1 MCPKTEIKIK
11 MNFKYSRHLNKMV
24 QTRNQKRE
32 REREDEPEDKVLDKE
47 YNKSEQNIKF
57 RIRKKVKHE
66 NESEG
71 SESEGSESEETAEF
85 TNTSKLDDVKEEDDL
100 GNLGNLSDVDE
111 SDDESDDESQEN
123 LEKNIMNLKFDQG
136 QIQAII
142 KDSIKNIVKRYSR
155 EGKDFLNQKESDLSE
170 YDVFHDLVDSIY
182 GGDFFE
188 RVPLED
194 RKKRLKESISKDE
207 IKELTNEL
215 ERIKDKYNNN
225 SPSIIDILK
234 MNVSLEQKQRLLEKV
249 HCLVNAEVLT
259 ADYNSN
265 LKFLTSN
272 ISSVN
277 DPELMK
283 LEEKI
288 LKSSLNNGFADSYRT
303 KILKS
308 KMSFENKVI
317 AYKKLEIMET
327 YEETDTS
334 EYAKYK
340 AWTDSLLSVPFG
352 VYNNLGITQESSLE
366 DIKDY
371 IKNVRNIL
379 DRKLSFLDKPKDQI
393 INIVTQMIRNPNVN
407 INAIGLH
414 GSAGTGKCMGIN
426 TPIIMFD
433 GTIKM
438 VQDVVEGD
446 LLMGDDSTP
455 RTVLTLGRGRDTMY
469 KITNV
474 KGESYTVNS
483 EHIICLKYSNSK
495 NIINDK
501 TSQRFRVKWFN
512 NKEIKIDMKN
522 FYYKNKD
529 KNVVLKEAKE
539 FLNNLKEDKICEIS
553 IKKYLKL
560 SKSIKERLKGYSVP
574 IEFSEK
580 ELEIDPYMIGIW
592 LGDGTSTNTGITN
605 QDSTIIKYFKEN
617 LEQYKCYLQH
627 RQKYDYII
635 NGNGSRKAD
644 SNYFLNTLKKYN
656 LINNKHIPH
665 IYKCN
670 SRENR
675 LKLLAGI
682 LDSDGSLN
690 YHKSVYE
697 FSQSLEHEQ
706 LIDDV
711 IYLCRSLGFA
721 CYKNKKKTTWSYRG
735 IKNYGEAWRINI
747 SGQGIDEIPVLCP
760 RKKANPRQQIKDVLV
775 SGIKVEELPEDNYYG
790 FELDNNHRYVLGNF
804 IVTHNTSVVSSIAE
818 ALGRP
823 YATISLGGESDASS
837 LTGHGFT
844 YVGSGSGRLI
854 DILRHT
860 KTMNPIVLIDE
871 LDKVSETQHG
881 KEIIGTLIHLT
892 DSTTNSTY
900 NYDKYFSGIEFDLSK
915 VLFVFTYNDP
925 TKIDRILADRLFKIK
940 VDNYD
945 VKEKLEI
952 TNKHIVPYMLDKFK
966 FKKDDIQFSDDAI
979 KYLVNSSSK
988 SGGMRDIKIKI
999 KIILSR
1005 INTLLLTNEEDNVV
1019 NLKYKKLYPSYKS
1032 LPVIIPEKHIDT
1044 FLDESIS
1051 PEKGDEPPM
1060 HMYI

>member
-1 MCPKTEIKIK
+1 
-11 MNFKYSRHLNKMV
+11 MV
-24 QTRNQKRE
+24 ETRSQKR
-32 REREDEPEDKVLDKE
+32 KL
-47 YNKSEQNIKF
+47 
-57 RIRKKVKHE
+57 
-66 NESEG
+66 
-71 SESEGSESEETAEF
+71 EEE
-85 TNTSKLDDVKEEDDL
+85 EEDDSYL
-100 GNLGNLSDVDE
+100 VVNDTNINLKIIKKKKTCPENEESVKSIVTEFSEDE
-111 SDDESDDESQEN
+111 SDNNQDEDEDFDESQFDN
-123 LEKNIMNLKFDQG
+123 NILNMKFDPKQT
-136 QIQAII
+136 QEII
-142 KDSIKNIVKRYSR
+142 KDSIKTLIKRYAR
-155 EGKDFLNQKESDLSE
+155 DGKVFLKMTGETDTD
-170 YDVFHDLVDSIY
+170 YDKFNELIDSIY
-182 GGDFFE
+182 DGEFFE

-194 RKKRLKESISKDE
+194 RKKKLKDTLTQDE
-207 IKELTNEL
+207 IKEMTDEL
-215 ERIKDKYNNN
+215 QNIKSHYNTN
-225 SPSIIDILK
+225 SPSIIDILR
-234 MNVSLEQKQRLLEKV
+234 MNVSMEQKQKLLEKV
-249 HCLVNAEVLT
+249 HCLVNSEVLT
-259 ADYNSN
+259 HEYNSN

-272 ISSVN
+272 ISSAN

-283 LEEKI
+283 LEEQI

-308 KMSFENKVI
+308 KMSFANKVM

-340 AWTDSLLSVPFG
+340 AWMDGLLSVPFG
-352 VYNNLGITQESSLE
+352 VYNDSGITKESSLE
-366 DIKDY
+366 EIQKYIKD
-371 IKNVRNIL
+371 VRGTL
-379 DRKLSFLDKPKDQI
+379 DRKLSFLEKPKDQI
-393 INIVTQMIRNPNVN
+393 INIVTQMMRNPDVN
-407 INAIGLH
+407 INAIGLN
-414 GSAGTGKCMGIN
+414 GPVGVGKCMGIN
-426 TPIIMFD
+426 TPIMMFD

-438 VQDVVEGD
+438 VQDVEEGD
-446 LLMGDDSTP
+446 LLMGDDSTQ
-455 RTVLTLGRGRDTMY
+455 RKVLSLGRGRDTMY

-483 EHIICLKYSNSK
+483 EHIICLKYSTRK
-495 NIINDK
+495 NIVDDK
-501 TSQRFRVKWFN
+501 KYKRFRVKWFN
-512 NKEIKIDMKN
+512 NKDIKIDMKN

-529 KNVVLKEAKE
+529 KNVILTEAKE

-553 IKKYLKL
+553 IKKYLQL
-560 SKSIKERLKGYSVP
+560 TKSIKDKLKGYSVP

-580 ELEIDPYMIGIW
+580 ELEVDPYIIGLW
-592 LGDGTSTNTGITN
+592 LGDGTGITN

-617 LEQYKCYLQH
+617 LEQTKLENSCVKCYLQH
-627 RQKYDYII
+627 RQKYNYII
-635 NGNGSRKAD
+635 NGNGSGKAG
-644 SNYFLNTLKKYN
+644 SNHFLNTLKKYD
-656 LINNKHIPH
+656 LIKNKHIPL

-675 LKLLAGI
+675 LKLLAGLI
-682 LDSDGSLN
+682 DSDGHLDN
-690 YHKSVYE
+690 KNNIYE
-697 FSQSLEHEQ
+697 FSQCLERED

-721 CYKNKKKTTWSYRG
+721 CYKNKKMTSWTYKG
-735 IKNYGEAWRINI
+735 IKQYSEGLRICI
-747 SGQGIDEIPVLCP
+747 SGEGIEQIPVLCP

-804 IVTHNTSVVSSIAE
+804 IVTHNTSVVASIAE

-892 DSTTNSTY
+892 DSTTNKNY

-925 TKIDRILADRLFKIK
+925 SKVDRILADRLFKIK

-945 VKEKLEI
+945 FKEKLDI
-952 TNKHIVPYMLDKFK
+952 TNKHIIPYMFDKFK
-966 FKKDDIQFSDDAI
+966 FDKDDITFTEKAV
-979 KYLVNSSSK
+979 KYLVNSSNK
-988 SGGMRDIKIKI
+988 ADGMRDIKTKI

-1005 INTLLLTNEEDNVV
+1005 INTLLLTNEEDCIV
-1019 NLKYKKLYPSYKS
+1019 NLKYKKLYPYYKT
-1032 LPVIIPEKHIDT
+1032 LPVLIPDEHIDT

-1051 PEKGDEPPM
+1051 SEKSNEPPS

>member
-1 MCPKTEIKIK
+1 MFKGEWSINVSYQRADMISIYDSFNNTFSYYICAISHVSDGLVNPRNPEEIYWIEVKSIYMLDMPKPPAL
-11 MNFKYSRHLNKMV
+11 Y
-24 QTRNQKRE
+24 KRKQ
-32 REREDEPEDKVLDKE
+32 RV
-47 YNKSEQNIKF
+47 
-57 RIRKKVKHE
+57 
-66 NESEG
+66 
-71 SESEGSESEETAEF
+71 ESEEQSELVIDD
-85 TNTSKLDDVKEEDDL
+85 NPKLKR
-100 GNLGNLSDVDE
+100 
-111 SDDESDDESQEN
+111 
-123 LEKNIMNLKFDQG
+123 K
-136 QIQAII
+136 
-142 KDSIKNIVKRYSR
+142 IKNIEKDISLFKKKRKVDDSTLDLKQQIMLLDVDI
-155 EGKDFLNQKESDLSE
+155 ETKIFLLDK
-170 YDVFHDLVDSIY
+170 YDSIQKLGSSDY
-182 GGDFFE
+182 AKG
-188 RVPLED
+188 
-194 RKKRLKESISKDE
+194 KTWLKTVLNIPFGKYKPFKVKISDSSDKINEYFKMVRSHLDKNVHNMDKVKDE
-207 IKELTNEL
+207 IMEFLARKISNPHS
-215 ERIKDKYNNN
+215 KG
-225 SPSIIDILK
+225 
-234 MNVSLEQKQRLLEKV
+234 
-249 HCLVNAEVLT
+249 HVL
-259 ADYNSN
+259 A
-265 LKFLTSN
+265 LCG
-272 ISSVN
+272 
-277 DPELMK
+277 P
-283 LEEKI
+283 
-288 LKSSLNNGFADSYRT
+288 
-303 KILKS
+303 
-308 KMSFENKVI
+308 
-317 AYKKLEIMET
+317 
-327 YEETDTS
+327 
-334 EYAKYK
+334 
-340 AWTDSLLSVPFG
+340 PG
-352 VYNNLGITQESSLE
+352 V
-366 DIKDY
+366 
-371 IKNVRNIL
+371 
-379 DRKLSFLDKPKDQI
+379 
-393 INIVTQMIRNPNVN
+393 
-407 INAIGLH
+407 
-414 GSAGTGKCMGIN
+414 GKCFSKD
-426 TPIIMFD
+426 TPILMFN

-438 VQDVVEGD
+438 VQDVEEGD
-446 LLMGDDSTP
+446 LLMGDDSTQ
-455 RTVLTLGRGRDTMY
+455 RKVLSLGRGRDTMY

-483 EHIICLKYSNSK
+483 EHIICLKYSTSK
-495 NIINDK
+495 NIVDDK
-501 TSQRFRVKWFN
+501 KYKRFRVKWFN
-512 NKEIKIDMKN
+512 NKDIQIDMKN

-529 KNVVLKEAKE
+529 KNVVLTEAKE

-635 NGNGSRKAD
+635 NGNGSGKAD
-644 SNYFLNTLKKYN
+644 SNHFLNTLKKYN

-690 YHKSVYE
+690 HHKSVYE

-804 IVTHNTSVVSSIAE
+804 IVTHNTSVVASIAE

-892 DSTTNSTY
+892 DSTTNKNY

-925 TKIDRILADRLFKIK
+925 SKVDRILADRLFKIK

-945 VKEKLEI
+945 FKEKLDI
-952 TNKHIVPYMLDKFK
+952 TNKHIIPYMFDKFK
-966 FKKDDIQFSDDAI
+966 FDKDDITFTEKAV
-979 KYLVNSSSK
+979 KYLVNSSNK
-988 SGGMRDIKIKI
+988 ADGMRDIKTKI

-1005 INTLLLTNEEDNVV
+1005 INTLLLTNEEDGIV
-1019 NLKYKKLYPSYKS
+1019 NLKYKKLYPYYKTV
-1032 LPVIIPEKHIDT
+1032 PVLIPDNHIDT

-1051 PEKGDEPPM
+1051 SEKFNEPPS